1 MSTQHRFLIS
11 FIQDNQPKTIE
22 AHCDSET
29 MSLVEAEATIRAQL
43 QNPNSTVTDIQVMGL
58 HRPNNPHVHPGHY
71 QQPEE

>member
-1 MSTQHRFLIS
+1 MSSKHRFLIS

-22 AHCDSET
+22 AYGVRET
-29 MSLVEAEATIRAQL
+29 MSLEEAEATIRTQL
-43 QNPNSTVTDIQVMGL
+43 QNPSTAVTDIQVIGL